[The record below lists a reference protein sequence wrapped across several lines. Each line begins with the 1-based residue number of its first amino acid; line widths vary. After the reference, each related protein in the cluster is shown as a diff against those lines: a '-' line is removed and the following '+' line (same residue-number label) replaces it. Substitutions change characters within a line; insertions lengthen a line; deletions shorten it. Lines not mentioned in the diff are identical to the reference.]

1 MSSAYFYHPLL
12 EWIQRL
18 LVAVA
23 MLSGTASANEPPLQ
37 KTSILTLVPEYIDR
51 VTANFNPFAKSS
63 MPTTH
68 EFIFEPLIIF
78 NSFQHNKPVYRL
90 ATNYQLDDDLKGIT
104 FTLRQGVTWSDGK
117 PFTAEDV
124 VFSFMLVQKYP
135 NLDSHGI
142 HPWIQNVQQVSDNQV
157 YIKLTQPNA
166 LIAYTLVLNPIVPK
180 HQWETIENPQT
191 FSNPYPIGTG
201 PFTQITQLTEAGYIQ
216 CRNPHY
222 WQARQL
228 QVDCLRYPKV
238 TNNDDFIA
246 RIATGEF
253 DWAGS
258 FIPDIERHYASY
270 SPDYNY
276 WQPPAS
282 TISLLF
288 NFKAA
293 HPELRALFQQRSFRR
308 AVSMAVQRQ
317 LLIDIAAFG
326 QGVASEFASGMS
338 QRFEHWADPVTK
350 EKYRPY
356 MTYNPALARTR
367 LDSLG
372 VLDHNHDGWRE
383 LPSGQALRLT
393 ILTPKGWSD
402 FNTTA
407 LLLTE
412 MLADI
417 GIQADTLQVEFDQ
430 FVERMARAD
439 YTLALTNYPDG
450 LTPFNY
456 FKFGFDSAYQAPQYP
471 RYAMHFYRDPQID
484 ALLAQFPTA
493 ATAHQRL
500 AIIRNLDRLVASRQ
514 ITVPLYNTVQF
525 YQYNTRRFTGW
536 FDEDNPVANP
546 VVWPQNPER
555 LLHILA
561 LRPKPAAP
569 PSARQNN

>member
-1 MSSAYFYHPLL
+1 MTL
-12 EWIQRL
+12 
-18 LVAVA
+18 
-23 MLSGTASANEPPLQ
+23 LSGAVCAGEPAPQ
-37 KTSILTLVPEYIDR
+37 KPTILTLVPEYIEH
-51 VTANFNPFAKSS
+51 VTANFNPFAKSP

-68 EFIFEPLIIF
+68 EFIFEPLVIF

-90 ATNYQLDDDLKGIT
+90 ATDYQLDEDLKGIT
-104 FTLRQGVTWSDGK
+104 FTLRQGVRWSDGK

-124 VFSFMLVQKYP
+124 VFSLSLVQKYP

-142 HPWIQNVQQVSDNQV
+142 TQWVHSVQQVNNNQV
-157 YIKLTQPNA
+157 YVKLTQPNA
-166 LIAYTLVLNPIVPK
+166 LIAYSLVLNPIVPK
-180 HQWETIENPQT
+180 HQWESVENPAT
-191 FSNPYPIGTG
+191 FQNAQPIGTG
-201 PFTQITQLTEAGYIQ
+201 PFTQISQLTEDGYIQ

-222 WQARQL
+222 WQAKQL
-228 QVDCLRYPKV
+228 HVDCLRYPKI

-246 RIATGEF
+246 RVATGEF

-276 WQPPAS
+276 WLPPAS
-282 TISLLF
+282 TINLLF
-288 NFKAA
+288 NFKTAN
-293 HPELRALFQQRSFRR
+293 PEIRALFQQRSFRR
-308 AVSMAVQRQ
+308 AISMAVQRQ

-326 QGVASEFASGMS
+326 QGVPSEFASGMS

-356 MTYNPALARTR
+356 MTYNPALARER
-367 LDSLG
+367 LDTLG
-372 VLDHNHDGWRE
+372 VHDHDQDGWRE
-383 LPSGQALRLT
+383 LSSGQPLSLT

-417 GIQADTLQVEFDQ
+417 GIQAQTLQVEFYQ
-430 FVERMARAD
+430 FAERMAQAD

-456 FKFGFDSAYQAPQYP
+456 FKLGFDSAYQAPQYP
-471 RYAMHFYRDPQID
+471 RYAMHFYRDPRID
-484 ALLAQFPTA
+484 TLLEQFPTA

-500 AIIRNLDRLVASRQ
+500 SIIRDLDRLVASQQ

-525 YQYNTRRFTGW
+525 YQYNTQRFTGW

-555 LLHILA
+555 LLHVLA
-561 LRPKPAAP
+561 LRPKLP
-569 PSARQNN
+569 